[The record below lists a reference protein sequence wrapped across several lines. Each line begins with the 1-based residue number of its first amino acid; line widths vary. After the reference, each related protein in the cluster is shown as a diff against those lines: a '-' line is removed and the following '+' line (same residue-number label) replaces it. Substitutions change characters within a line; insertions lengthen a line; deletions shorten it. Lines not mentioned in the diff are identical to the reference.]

1 MFMMT
6 LAVIFKSTKKK
17 EGTDRLIY
25 LLDPVGPE
33 EGLGQL
39 SRQFE
44 RRSSNFARLADE
56 T

>member
-1 MFMMT
+1 MFMMA
-6 LAVIFKSTKKK
+6 LAVIFKITKK

-25 LLDPVGPE
+25 LLDLVGPE
-33 EGLGQL
+33 EMLGQL